1 MIVLSS
7 YLENQDVRWRLWSTL
22 TSLLQTYVT
31 KTNDVSQGVE
41 NNFDAILK
49 SLVYPVRCIDLSKLQ
64 EGTFNELLKV
74 WQEIFKAFTCGVSLL
89 SGVETNLAVESFF
102 KVIKTDELIKVF
114 LLILWISNI
123 FLQLY

>member
-114 LLILWISNI
+114 
-123 FLQLY
+123 F